1 MQFWIDIYVFTIT
14 WQFIFNTLCLH
25 HCFVKK
31 GSLFLVCSTSQLAS
45 CIALPVMVA
54 NMVSRQIVKQSMQH
68 KFIDSLPQ
76 CGRGKLCPEPVPPT
90 KLIPNADLFKQHF
103 NGYILF
109 IHYSTSL
116 LKIYHSVFHIP
127 QRSKIIYFLM
137 GPGDHPQTMI
147 LVGLR
152 ALGMGPIIDVCVRWK
167 F

>member
-1 MQFWIDIYVFTIT
+1 MFAPLFCQERQPVSSVFHIPTGFMHSSARDGG
-14 WQFIFNTLCLH
+14 QHGF
-25 HCFVKK
+25 
-31 GSLFLVCSTSQLAS
+31 ST
-45 CIALPVMVA
+45 
-54 NMVSRQIVKQSMQH
+54 VKQSVQH
-68 KFIDSLPQ
+68 KYIDSLPQ
-76 CGRGKLCPEPVPPT
+76 CGRGKLCLEPVPPT

-127 QRSKIIYFLM
+127 QRFKIIYFLM

-152 ALGMGPIIDVCVRWK
+152 ALGMGPIIDVCARWK